1 MSKSKRH
8 RSAETG
14 RFVTEREARR
24 HPKTTV
30 SETVRPRTAGR
41 RR

>member
-8 RSAETG
+8 RSADTG
-14 RFVTEREARR
+14 RFVTESEAKR

-30 SETVRPRTAGR
+30 SETVRPSKPR
-41 RR
+41 RK